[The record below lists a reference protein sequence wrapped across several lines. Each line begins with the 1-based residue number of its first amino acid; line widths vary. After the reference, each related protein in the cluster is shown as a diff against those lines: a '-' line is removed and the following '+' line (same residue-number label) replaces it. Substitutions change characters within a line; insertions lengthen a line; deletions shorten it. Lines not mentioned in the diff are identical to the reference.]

1 MSTDKT
7 NPVELA
13 KEALSKYVK
22 KDQFLYM
29 PASGKKDPDGSCF
42 KQIFM
47 QSRRIRAVN
56 ELVEA
61 ELEEAVSTEI
71 STSENKVFYTIV
83 YNGQLVLKQAIREYD
98 KSIPGTGWW
107 QDSRTINLDFAGVNE
122 KTLLLFLDRDINPE
136 AYERLDDKFTFPKG
150 VSPGGALAIVFP
162 QCSCGDGCYKHTVLF
177 LRKNKDDDY
186 VFFGGVNLSEE
197 AFNEIAQGPT
207 GPDKKKKAIG
217 LMLQYWNIDN

>member
-1 MSTDKT
+1 MSTDKA

-29 PASGKKDPDGSCF
+29 PASGKKDPEGSCF

-47 QSRRIRAVN
+47 QSRRIKAVN

-71 STSENKVFYTIV
+71 STSENKIFYTVIS
-83 YNGQLVLKQAIREYD
+83 NGQMALKYALREYD
-98 KSIPGTGWW
+98 GSIPGTGWW
-107 QDSRTINLDFAGVNE
+107 HDSRTISLDFAGVSENS
-122 KTLLLFLDRDINPE
+122 LLMFLDRDIDPG

-150 VSPGGALAIVFP
+150 VSPGGALAIVCP
-162 QCSCGDGCYKHTVLF
+162 SCSCGDGCYKHTVLF
-177 LRKNKDDDY
+177 MRKNKDDDY
-186 VFFGGVNLSEE
+186 VFFGGVNLKED
-197 AFNEIAQGPT
+197 AFHEIAKGPI
-207 GPDKKKKAIG
+207 GPDKKKKVISF
-217 LMLQYWNIDN
+217 MLQYWNVEN